1 MLVDVDEARQAAVAV
16 LVVAAGDELDH
27 VFPVVDPVEQQ
38 RPGRVDGPGQ
48 AQVVR
53 VALGQ
58 VEIVEG
64 ARQLHRLQLGDAD
77 VLRVVDDIVEGR
89 LVADAVP
96 ELQQAGLL

>member
-1 MLVDVDEARQAAVAV
+1 M
-16 LVVAAGDELDH
+16 
-27 VFPVVDPVEQQ
+27 
-38 RPGRVDGPGQ
+38 
-48 AQVVR
+48 R